1 MPLILCIRIKRKG
14 EEDREMV
21 ERRERVRE
29 GRLPEIWNVNF
40 FM

>member
-1 MPLILCIRIKRKG
+1 MILCIRIKREG
-14 EEDREMV
+14 EEDREMG
-21 ERRERVRE
+21 EGRERVRE